1 MPFSS
6 LASTASS
13 SNASRVPRASWSN
26 ASKAWDDFKDSFD
39 RINDADTVSSDDVA
53 MYASTQSLDMR
64 AVLFRKSDG
73 QWYKEVRPDKV
84 YLDSTGKYYVY
95 QFPKAPDGYY
105 YHQIGCYL
113 YRTSLPSSGT
123 YGFTGSL
130 VEFNIDFR
138 ATGAAMGIASRSSNV
153 QEVIKYSSATHTLE
167 NAALHTI
174 SANVTIPSNVY
185 SLFWYME
192 WPEKMTDKMDIMTS
206 VQNPYKFT
214 FKKLDGASSVGPAAD
229 STPSSDTVIADNS
242 STIAENSNRQVEQ
255 GDSIIE
261 LIKNTIQTISSQLT
275 AFWNQLA
282 GEFTNLYNKMN
293 QQHSE
298 KLQSDQDTRDT
309 ITEESEKS
317 RNFIVDGIINGL
329 KSLFIPSDDYFKA
342 WFDDMYSF
350 FNDRFGFLM
359 FPVNLLVQMV
369 NLYLNADSSFAGV
382 PFPEFKWID
391 GTVVIPAQ
399 NVQFTFL
406 ETDWGQGIQQKL
418 YFVGNIIMIGALL
431 SLMHR
436 KFEEVLR
443 N

>member
-13 SNASRVPRASWSN
+13 SNARRVPRASWSN

-39 RINDADTVSSDDVA
+39 KINDVQQVDDIA
-53 MYASTQSLDMR
+53 LYASKQSLDLT
-64 AVLFRKSDG
+64 AVLFNKSTG
-73 QWYKEVRPDKV
+73 AWYKGVAPDKV
-84 YLDSTGKYYVY
+84 YLDSSGKYYIY
-95 QFPKAPDGYY
+95 NFPKAPDGYY
-105 YHQIGCYL
+105 YHQIGVQL
-113 YRTSLPSSGT
+113 NRSQLPSSGT
-123 YGFTGSL
+123 YGFNAKFI
-130 VEFNIDFR
+130 EFNIDFR
-138 ATGAAMGIASRSSNV
+138 VTYAALSVASKSSNV
-153 QEVIKYSSATHTLE
+153 QGVEKYSSITHSLDS
-167 NAALHTI
+167 AAVHSL
-174 SANVTIPSNVY
+174 SANVTIPSNVDH
-185 SLFWYME
+185 LFYFMQ
-192 WPEKMTDKMDIMTS
+192 WPEFMTDKMDIMTP
-206 VQNPYKFT
+206 VNDPYTFT
-214 FKKLDGASSVGPAAD
+214 FKKIDGVSSAGPAAD
-229 STPSSDTVIADNS
+229 STPSSDSVIADNS

-261 LIKNTIQTISSQLT
+261 LIKNTIQTISSQLES
-275 AFWNQLA
+275 FWNQLA

-293 QQHSE
+293 QQHAE
-298 KLQSDQDTRDT
+298 KMQSDEDTRET
-309 ITEESEKS
+309 ISSEAEKS

-342 WFDDMYSF
+342 WFDDMYAF

-359 FPVNLLVQMV
+359 FPVDLLVKMV
-369 NLYLNADSSFAGV
+369 NLYLGADSSFTGV

-391 GTVVIPAQ
+391 GTVIIPAQ
-399 NVQFTFL
+399 SVQFTFL
-406 ETDWGQGIQQKL
+406 ETDWGKDIQTKL

>member
-13 SNASRVPRASWSN
+13 SNAMRVPRASWSN

-39 RINDADTVSSDDVA
+39 RINDVDLISDRASGLPTFDNTVNYSGVCVGVYYEDVLKKRHWAWSDVGSDGWYNIVKPDDYARIVNVVIRLSRSAIPNSGKYTMKVRNSVQGGGSNYITKYFFYVEKSVSNATAFYQNINLSGQSNYSEYYIEDSVNLPTSYSYMNITADYDGDHSFGFPFNGAVKIQFDSLDNS
-53 MYASTQSLDMR
+53 ASTSVNPT
-64 AVLFRKSDG
+64 AG
-73 QWYKEVRPDKV
+73 
-84 YLDSTGKYYVY
+84 
-95 QFPKAPDGYY
+95 
-105 YHQIGCYL
+105 
-113 YRTSLPSSGT
+113 SGVNDT
-123 YGFTGSL
+123 ANNTA
-130 VEFNIDFR
+130 E
-138 ATGAAMGIASRSSNV
+138 IAN
-153 QEVIKYSSATHTLE
+153 
-167 NAALHTI
+167 
-174 SANVTIPSNVY
+174 
-185 SLFWYME
+185 
-192 WPEKMTDKMDIMTS
+192 
-206 VQNPYKFT
+206 
-214 FKKLDGASSVGPAAD
+214 
-229 STPSSDTVIADNS
+229 
-242 STIAENSNRQVEQ
+242 NSNRQVEQ

-261 LIKNTIQTISSQLT
+261 LIKNTIQTISSQLES
-275 AFWNQLA
+275 FWNQLA

-293 QQHSE
+293 QQHAE

-342 WFDDMYSF
+342 WFDDMYAF

-359 FPVNLLVQMV
+359 FPVDLLVQMV

-406 ETDWGQGIQQKL
+406 ETDWGKGIQQKL

>member
-13 SNASRVPRASWSN
+13 SNAMRVPRASWSN

-39 RINDADTVSSDDVA
+39 RINDVDAVSDDGG
-53 MYASTQSLDMR
+53 
-64 AVLFRKSDG
+64 VLYSSGDDDLFSIKVEKSDG
-73 QWYKEVRPDKV
+73 TFFTSDVSSNGTFDAPQLSGDVYYKEIFIDVNKAKLPS
-84 YLDSTGKYYVY
+84 YGKYKF
-95 QFPKAPDGYY
+95 QFSFFDIAQTVRSSGVDNVSADYFGIGDNQKNVSISYAHSNPINVDKSSNLWTASGTIAISGKTFVVGY
-105 YHQIGCYL
+105 HMRL
-113 YRTSLPSSGT
+113 YNDVKIKKIKLQFRGLTVKYAGASDAVIATSPSS
-123 YGFTGSL
+123 
-130 VEFNIDFR
+130 NNQD
-138 ATGAAMGIASRSSNV
+138 
-153 QEVIKYSSATHTLE
+153 
-167 NAALHTI
+167 
-174 SANVTIPSNVY
+174 
-185 SLFWYME
+185 
-192 WPEKMTDKMDIMTS
+192 
-206 VQNPYKFT
+206 
-214 FKKLDGASSVGPAAD
+214 SVGAVADAANALVD
-229 STPSSDTVIADNS
+229 K
-242 STIAENSNRQVEQ
+242 Q
-255 GDSIIE
+255 DSIIDQ
-261 LIKNTIQTISSQLT
+261 IVDTTQTISNQLFS
-275 AFWNQLA
+275 FWNQLA

-293 QQHSE
+293 QQHAE

-317 RNFIVDGIINGL
+317 RNFIVNGIINGL

-342 WFDDMYSF
+342 WFDDMYAF

-359 FPVNLLVQMV
+359 FPVDLLVQMV

>member
-13 SNASRVPRASWSN
+13 SNARRVPRASWSN

-39 RINDADTVSSDDVA
+39 RINDVDLISDRASGLPTFDNTVNYSGVRVGVYYEDVLKKRHWAWSDVGSDGWYNIVKPDDYARIVNVVIRLSRSAIPNSGKYTMKVRNSVQGGGSNYITKYFFYVEKSVSNATAFYQIINLSGQSNYSEYYIEDSVNLPTSYSYMNITADYDGAHSFGFPFNGAVKIQFDSLDNS
-53 MYASTQSLDMR
+53 ASTSVNPT
-64 AVLFRKSDG
+64 AG
-73 QWYKEVRPDKV
+73 
-84 YLDSTGKYYVY
+84 
-95 QFPKAPDGYY
+95 
-105 YHQIGCYL
+105 
-113 YRTSLPSSGT
+113 SGVNDT
-123 YGFTGSL
+123 ANNTA
-130 VEFNIDFR
+130 E
-138 ATGAAMGIASRSSNV
+138 IAN
-153 QEVIKYSSATHTLE
+153 
-167 NAALHTI
+167 
-174 SANVTIPSNVY
+174 
-185 SLFWYME
+185 
-192 WPEKMTDKMDIMTS
+192 
-206 VQNPYKFT
+206 
-214 FKKLDGASSVGPAAD
+214 
-229 STPSSDTVIADNS
+229 
-242 STIAENSNRQVEQ
+242 NSNRQVEQ

-261 LIKNTIQTISSQLT
+261 LIKNTIQTISSQLES
-275 AFWNQLA
+275 FWNQLA

-293 QQHSE
+293 QQHAE

-342 WFDDMYSF
+342 WFDDMYAF
-350 FNDRFGFLM
+350 FYDRFGFLM
-359 FPVNLLVQMV
+359 FPVDLLVKMV
-369 NLYLNADSSFAGV
+369 NLYLGADSSFTGV

-391 GTVVIPAQ
+391 GTVIIPAQ
-399 NVQFTFL
+399 SVQFTFL
-406 ETDWGQGIQQKL
+406 ETDWGKDIQTKL

>member
-13 SNASRVPRASWSN
+13 SNAMRVPRASWSN

-39 RINDADTVSSDDVA
+39 RINDVDSVSSDDVA
-53 MYASTQSLDMR
+53 MFASNSISYNGLAYR
-64 AVLFRKSDG
+64 SDG
-73 QWYKEVRPDKV
+73 GTWSFTTTVGGVVDLPSLGGDVYYTGFYLQLGKPDLPS
-84 YLDSTGKYYVY
+84 YGKYNFSFSLFDVLQNVRSAGVDNVSADYFILADEQKNVSASFVNSDPVTVNKSSNAWTAY
-95 QFPKAPDGYY
+95 GTLSISGKTSVVGYRMNFY
-105 YHQIGCYL
+105 NDVKLRSIKFKLLDVSVTYSGSNSTVL
-113 YRTSLPSSGT
+113 ATSPSS
-123 YGFTGSL
+123 
-130 VEFNIDFR
+130 N
-138 ATGAAMGIASRSSNV
+138 N
-153 QEVIKYSSATHTLE
+153 Q
-167 NAALHTI
+167 
-174 SANVTIPSNVY
+174 
-185 SLFWYME
+185 
-192 WPEKMTDKMDIMTS
+192 
-206 VQNPYKFT
+206 
-214 FKKLDGASSVGPAAD
+214 
-229 STPSSDTVIADNS
+229 
-242 STIAENSNRQVEQ
+242 
-255 GDSIIE
+255 DSIGAVADAANA
-261 LIKNTIQTISSQLT
+261 LVDKQDTIIDQIVDTTQTISNQLYS
-275 AFWNQLA
+275 FWNQLA

-293 QQHSE
+293 QQHVE

-342 WFDDMYSF
+342 WFDDMYAF

-359 FPVNLLVQMV
+359 FPVDLLVQMV

>member
-13 SNASRVPRASWSN
+13 SNAMRVPRASWSN
-26 ASKAWDDFKDSFD
+26 ASKAWDDFRDSFD
-39 RINDADTVSSDDVA
+39 KINDVQQVDDIALYSSNGTEYGKDWLYTVGYYDKSVYKMVDLVWDNTFKYYKLPPGDYSNVSFQDFR
-53 MYASTQSLDMR
+53 L
-64 AVLFRKSDG
+64 AVLNSR
-73 QWYKEVRPDKV
+73 
-84 YLDSTGKYYVY
+84 
-95 QFPKAPDGYY
+95 
-105 YHQIGCYL
+105 
-113 YRTSLPSSGT
+113 LPSSGT
-123 YGFTGSL
+123 YFFKYNIYQSAVVNEFSSCVLQYDL
-130 VEFNIDFR
+130 VQKN
-138 ATGAAMGIASRSSNV
+138 TLNV
-153 QEVIKYSSATHTLE
+153 YPHSSALDFTQSGSNL
-167 NAALHTI
+167 
-174 SANVTIPSNVY
+174 SGDFNVKIPSRCVRMAFVFYFKQNTNI
-185 SLFWYME
+185 SLTLSAPNFSFSVL
-192 WPEKMTDKMDIMTS
+192 TD
-206 VQNPYKFT
+206 
-214 FKKLDGASSVGPAAD
+214 ASKPTAD
-229 STPSSDTVIADNS
+229 SGVKSDPSKDTADNTA
-242 STIAENSNRQVEQ
+242 TIAENSNRQVEQ

-261 LIKNTIQTISSQLT
+261 LIKNTIQTISSQLES
-275 AFWNQLA
+275 FWNQLA

-293 QQHSE
+293 QQHAE

-342 WFDDMYSF
+342 WFDDMYTF

-359 FPVNLLVQMV
+359 FPVDLLVQMV

>member
-13 SNASRVPRASWSN
+13 SNARRVPRASWSN

-39 RINDADTVSSDDVA
+39 RINDVDLISDRASGLPTFDNTVNYSGVRVGVYYEDVLKKRHWAWSDVGSDGWYNIVKPDDYARIVNVVIRLSRSAIPQAGKYTMKVRNSVQGGGSNYITKYFFYVEKSVSNATAFYQNINLSGQSNYSEYYIEDSVNLPTSYSYMNVTADYDGDHSFGFPFNGAVKIQFDSLDNS
-53 MYASTQSLDMR
+53 ASTSVNPT
-64 AVLFRKSDG
+64 AG
-73 QWYKEVRPDKV
+73 
-84 YLDSTGKYYVY
+84 
-95 QFPKAPDGYY
+95 
-105 YHQIGCYL
+105 
-113 YRTSLPSSGT
+113 SGVNDT
-123 YGFTGSL
+123 ANNTA
-130 VEFNIDFR
+130 E
-138 ATGAAMGIASRSSNV
+138 IAN
-153 QEVIKYSSATHTLE
+153 
-167 NAALHTI
+167 
-174 SANVTIPSNVY
+174 
-185 SLFWYME
+185 
-192 WPEKMTDKMDIMTS
+192 
-206 VQNPYKFT
+206 
-214 FKKLDGASSVGPAAD
+214 
-229 STPSSDTVIADNS
+229 
-242 STIAENSNRQVEQ
+242 NSNRQVEQ

-293 QQHSE
+293 QQHAE

-309 ITEESEKS
+309 ITEVSEKS

-342 WFDDMYSF
+342 WFDDMYAF

-359 FPVNLLVQMV
+359 FPVDLLVQMV
-369 NLYLNADSSFAGV
+369 NLYLNADSSFVGV

>member
-13 SNASRVPRASWSN
+13 SNAMRVPRASWSN

-39 RINDADTVSSDDVA
+39 KINDVQQVDDIALYLNDSNYGKDWLYQVGSYNA
-53 MYASTQSLDMR
+53 KGNFEGITL
-64 AVLFRKSDG
+64 
-73 QWYKEVRPDKV
+73 V
-84 YLDSTGKYYVY
+84 YDNTY
-95 QFPKAPDGYY
+95 GYY
-105 YHQIGCYL
+105 KLPAGDYSK
-113 YRTSLPSSGT
+113 YRFQDLRLSILQNRLPSSGKYLFNYNLSQSAVVNAFT
-123 YGFTGSL
+123 KSYVQYDLVQKNTLNVYPHSVAIGFNQSGSSL
-130 VEFNIDFR
+130 SGSFNVSIP
-138 ATGAAMGIASRSSNV
+138 SRCVRMSVVLNFKQTSNV
-153 QEVIKYSSATHTLE
+153 SVTLSAPSFSFSILTDSSKP
-167 NAALHTI
+167 
-174 SANVTIPSNVY
+174 SVDSGVTSNPS
-185 SLFWYME
+185 
-192 WPEKMTDKMDIMTS
+192 
-206 VQNPYKFT
+206 Q
-214 FKKLDGASSVGPAAD
+214 
-229 STPSSDTVIADNS
+229 DTADNTA
-242 STIAENSNRQVEQ
+242 TIAENSNRQVEQ

-261 LIKNTIQTISSQLT
+261 LIKNTIQTISSQLES
-275 AFWNQLA
+275 FWNQLA

-293 QQHSE
+293 QQHAE

-342 WFDDMYSF
+342 WFDDMYAF

-359 FPVNLLVQMV
+359 FPVDLLVQMV

-406 ETDWGQGIQQKL
+406 ETDWGKGIQQKL

>member
-13 SNASRVPRASWSN
+13 SNARRVSRASWSN
-26 ASKAWDDFKDSFD
+26 ASHAWEDFKDSFD
-39 RINDADTVSSDDVA
+39 QFNDVDLISDRASGLPTFDNTVNYSGVRVSLVYYDAVGKSHYAWSDVG
-53 MYASTQSLDMR
+53 
-64 AVLFRKSDG
+64 SDG
-73 QWYKEVRPDKV
+73 WFNIDKPDDYARPIKVIVRLHRSAIPP
-84 YLDSTGKYYVY
+84 SGKYNLQVRNSVQGGGSNYFLKY
-95 QFPKAPDGYY
+95 QIYFEKGVSNASNFNQTLNMTGQSNYSEYYIDGSVSLPTSYSAMNIEAYYDTDHSFGFPFNGSVK
-105 YHQIGCYL
+105 I
-113 YRTSLPSSGT
+113 RFNSLPSSAST
-123 YGFTGSL
+123 TVNPTAGSG
-130 VEFNIDFR
+130 VNDTANNTAE
-138 ATGAAMGIASRSSNV
+138 IAN
-153 QEVIKYSSATHTLE
+153 
-167 NAALHTI
+167 
-174 SANVTIPSNVY
+174 
-185 SLFWYME
+185 
-192 WPEKMTDKMDIMTS
+192 
-206 VQNPYKFT
+206 
-214 FKKLDGASSVGPAAD
+214 
-229 STPSSDTVIADNS
+229 
-242 STIAENSNRQVEQ
+242 NSNRQVEQ

-261 LIKNTIQTISSQLT
+261 LIKNTIQTISSQLES
-275 AFWNQLA
+275 FWNQLA

-293 QQHSE
+293 QQHAE

-342 WFDDMYSF
+342 WFDDMYAF

-359 FPVNLLVQMV
+359 FPVDLLVQMV